1 MTEPEPNKSGTMPDD
16 VAGELRELG
25 KNLAGILRSAWES
38 DERKRLQEEI
48 QAGLNDLGET
58 FNEAAAEFQSSQ
70 TGQRLK
76 EDVEEIRGKIRSGEM
91 EVKVREEILSAL
103 RMVNNELEK
112 TRKKPPESGDSSR
125 GG

>member
-1 MTEPEPNKSGTMPDD
+1 MTETEQNKSGTMPGD